1 MVSPDQDDDLPSL
14 RNVTLDDAQD
24 RYSMEERAR
33 FTAVF
38 KHAEEIIGKKDW

>member
-24 RYSMEERAR
+24 RYSMDETER
-33 FTAVF
+33 FTAGF
-38 KHAEEIIGKKDW
+38 KHSQDILGKK